1 MVGAETLSRLN
12 WLSAP
17 VVVVEL
23 ACVWDKRGKSKG
35 KSCMSTAVSFMD
47 VDSTG
52 TKIGLLDEVAER
64 HCCLGGSRCFR
75 RVKKSVF
82 MNVPLPPEQEG

>member
-35 KSCMSTAVSFMD
+35 KSCMSAAVSFVD
-47 VDSTG
+47 VDSAG
-52 TKIGLLDEVAER
+52 TEIGLLNEVAGR
-64 HCCLGGSRCFR
+64 HCCLGALD
-75 RVKKSVF
+75 VF
-82 MNVPLPPEQEG
+82 VQ